1 MIPRPTLNIP
11 QSKFLTLN
19 KKYRAFVAGFGSG
32 KTWIGAGA
40 QCKTIYEFPG
50 VPLGYF
56 APTYPQIRDIYFPT
70 VEEVAYNWGLTV
82 KINEANK
89 EVHVYCS
96 GFYRST
102 IICRS
107 MEKPQTIIG
116 FKIGRGLADE
126 IDTMPE
132 LKAEQAWNKMIARL
146 RYVEDGLLNG
156 LDVTTTPEGYK
167 FTYKRFK
174 KDPKPSYG
182 MIQAST
188 YDNERYLPH
197 DYIDSLLESYPPQ
210 LIEAYL
216 NGDFVNL
223 TSGSVYTSFDR
234 ILNHSMDV
242 HDGFEDVYI
251 GMDFNVMKM
260 AAVVHV
266 MRGENPV
273 AVMEFIDVY
282 DTPTMCQLIKEEL
295 SLVRNIYIYPD
306 ASGKNS
312 SSKNYSETDLSII
325 AEYGFHIIAN
335 NRNPLIKDR
344 IQSMNAM
351 FCNAK
356 QERRYKVNT
365 DKCPKYTEALE
376 QQVYDPFGQPDKS
389 SGVDHPNDAGG
400 YFIVK
405 EFPIERKQF
414 GQSYTG

>member
-1 MIPRPTLNIP
+1 MTPRPTLNIP
-11 QSKFLTLN
+11 QSKFLTLK

-40 QCKTIYEFPG
+40 QCKTIYEHPG

-89 EVHVYCS
+89 EVHVYCA

-132 LKAEQAWNKMIARL
+132 LKADQAWNKMIARL
-146 RYVEDGLLNG
+146 RYVEHGLVNG
-156 LDVTTTPEGYK
+156 MDVTTTPEGYK
-167 FTYKRFK
+167 FTYKRFH

-188 YDNERYLPH
+188 YDNEKYLPA
-197 DYIDSLLESYPPQ
+197 DYIDSLLESYPAQ

-216 NGDFVNL
+216 NGEFVNL
-223 TSGSVYTSFDR
+223 TSGSIYTGFDR
-234 ILNHSMDV
+234 RLNHTMDV
-242 HDGFEDVYI
+242 HDGFEDVFI

-266 MRGENPV
+266 MRGDEPR

-282 DTPTMCQLIKEEL
+282 DTPTMCELIKDQFG
-295 SLVRNIYIYPD
+295 LVSNIYIYPD
-306 ASGKNS
+306 ASGRNS
-312 SSKNYSETDLSII
+312 SSKNYSETDISIL
-325 AEYGFHIIAN
+325 AEYGFHIVAN
-335 NRNPLIKDR
+335 NKNPLVKDR

-356 QERRYKVNT
+356 HERRYKVNT